1 MSGVPGTGRNKW
13 GTGTTGR
20 DVTVSSWSTSQ
31 TGRSSSPGAPGRKIV
46 PGQGNKGSHEDLQ
59 PLRNLIDGGVKFSA
73 EELEE
78 FSAMRTKAESDAA
91 HQKAQHEYYGE
102 AVSGANANQAAARAE
117 AFQQLAQ
124 LLAN

>member
-1 MSGVPGTGRNKW
+1 MASLMEEVRRMTPELVMIKRPSDK
-13 GTGTTGR
+13 
-20 DVTVSSWSTSQ
+20 
-31 TGRSSSPGAPGRKIV
+31 PFEKP
-46 PGQGNKGSHEDLQ
+46 SHEDLQ

>member
-1 MSGVPGTGRNKW
+1 MLTHFTPMASLMEEVRRLTPELVMIKRPSDK
-13 GTGTTGR
+13 
-20 DVTVSSWSTSQ
+20 
-31 TGRSSSPGAPGRKIV
+31 PFEKP
-46 PGQGNKGSHEDLQ
+46 SHEDLQ

-102 AVSGANANQAAARAE
+102 AVSNKNANQAAARAE

>member
-1 MSGVPGTGRNKW
+1 MRASLSLLALFPLLSACGKDAGQSDSGNTGA
-13 GTGTTGR
+13 
-20 DVTVSSWSTSQ
+20 VCSSAT
-31 TGRSSSPGAPGRKIV
+31 
-46 PGQGNKGSHEDLQ
+46 
-59 PLRNLIDGGVKFSA
+59 
-73 EELEE
+73 
-78 FSAMRTKAESDAA
+78 AESDAA

>member
-1 MSGVPGTGRNKW
+1 MASLMEEVRRLTPELVMIKRPSDK
-13 GTGTTGR
+13 
-20 DVTVSSWSTSQ
+20 
-31 TGRSSSPGAPGRKIV
+31 PFEKP
-46 PGQGNKGSHEDLQ
+46 SHEDL

-102 AVSGANANQAAARAE
+102 AVSNKNANQAAARAE